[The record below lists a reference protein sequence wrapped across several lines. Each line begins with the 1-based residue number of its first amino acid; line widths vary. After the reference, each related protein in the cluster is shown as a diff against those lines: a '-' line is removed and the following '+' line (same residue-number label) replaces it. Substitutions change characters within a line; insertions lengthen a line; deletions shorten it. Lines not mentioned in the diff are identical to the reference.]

1 MSKKHAGFTL
11 IDLILGIV
19 IIAIAAVSSLEF
31 YSYCHKFFILRSS
44 ITVRA
49 LGFAKESMEGLYWLD
64 SSDAALNICNETP
77 LAMPATGDFA
87 FKGGSRS
94 YSVIDK
100 GSYKVLEVTVRW

>member
-1 MSKKHAGFTL
+1 MSKKNAGFTL

-31 YSYCHKFFILRSS
+31 YRYCHKFFILRSS

-49 LGFAKESMEGLYWLD
+49 LGFAKESIEGLCWLD
-64 SSDAALNICNETP
+64 SSDASLNIP
-77 LAMPATGDFA
+77 LPSLPALPATGDFA
-87 FKGGSRS
+87 FTGSRS

-100 GSYKVLEVTVRW
+100 GSYKVLEVKVSW